1 MTEEQRMEEGRRM
14 FQIFAARMFEQRV
27 LTAYREK
34 VARERQE
41 KLLEELADENRLD
54 AEREAKKAKDA
65 QKKKD
70 KKKQQKAAK
79 EEEKQRREAEKTAGE
94 AAAKAAEEKKL
105 EEQRQKKE
113 EQKKKREAEKKAQDE
128 ERQRKEAEKL
138 RKQQELRKQQAEQ
151 ERKQREAKEKEKKK
165 KEEAKKK
172 EREDRAREREKKER
186 EAAEKR
192 ELEAKLKAEKAAQE
206 AIEKDLKAKAKRDEA
221 SKQSSLPATA
231 VPVPPLL
238 RKTTSSSVPPPP
250 GLGPTSSAH
259 ASPHLQIATP
269 IIPKAPTPMRPRQ
282 PSRQGSIH
290 SSPKST
296 TQPPSG
302 SSATSPSSASVQQ
315 PSAPP
320 LPSASKPSQTQ
331 PTPLQ
336 TSIPTSPAPMGA
348 ASSMHPPPPYAG
360 HPNIPAMSGPGFRS
374 NFHPMMPPGIHPR
387 PPHYNDTSVY
397 ANQPFSAPPYRGF
410 NSPNTMGFPPG
421 INGVRQMPP
430 GRDSPT
436 DLPTAQA
443 PIGSGVT
450 PGPIAPTSHSRH
462 ASASL
467 ESSSSQTQPI
477 ARPNPISRPNNAPQ
491 DDKKADV
498 DDLSKHLGSSALLDD
513 ADDTLGV
520 NPNEP
525 RMHMAPGGSMRSGR
539 LGFTHP
545 RFPDAIG
552 SSKAETF
559 PRGGGWAVSPMVFG
573 SPNMSSHPSWPSA
586 AGSHWPNN
594 GNFAAVQGTGRGQK
608 WPVWIRIIIC
618 QACRTLSNN
627 IMEGVPSGFGYHNIQ
642 DVLSH
647 IARDHPEQAK
657 INLPEFLAICETEGN
672 GINGG
677 GNLLVQEER
686 SRGTC
691 VKWIPDTL
699 PGNSRMIGGHGEI
712 GSPISGSSIP
722 IGGGSRGFQPHGAG
736 MQGPNF

>member
-70 KKKQQKAAK
+70 KKNKQKAAK
-79 EEEKQRREAEKTAGE
+79 EEEKQKREAEKATAE
-94 AAAKAAEEKKL
+94 AAAKAAEEAKL

-113 EQKKKREAEKKAQDE
+113 EQRKKREAEKKSQEE
-128 ERQRKEAEKL
+128 ERQRKEADKV
-138 RKQQELRKQQAEQ
+138 RKQQELREQQAEQ
-151 ERKQREAKEKEKKK
+151 ERKQREAREKEKRK
-165 KEEAKKK
+165 KEDAKKR
-172 EREDRAREREKKER
+172 EREERAKEREKKER

-192 ELEAKLKAEKAAQE
+192 ELDAKLKAEQAAQE
-206 AIEKDLKAKAKRDEA
+206 AMEKEA
-221 SKQSSLPATA
+221 RARARREDAVKQSSLPTMA

-238 RKTTSSSVPPPP
+238 RKTTSSGIPPPP
-250 GLGPTSSAH
+250 GLGHPSSAH

-282 PSRQGSIH
+282 PSGQGSIH

-315 PSAPP
+315 PSAPS
-320 LPSASKPSQTQ
+320 LPPANKPTLPQ
-331 PTPLQ
+331 PTPLH
-336 TSIPTSPAPMGA
+336 TSMATSHAPMGA
-348 ASSMHPPPPYAG
+348 PSSMPPPSLYTG
-360 HPNIPAMSGPGFRS
+360 LPNMPPMSGPSFQS

-387 PPHYNDTSVY
+387 LPHHNDTSVY

-410 NSPNTMGFPPG
+410 NSPNVVGFPPG
-421 INGVRQMPP
+421 INGIRPMPP

-436 DLPTAQA
+436 DLPTTQA

-462 ASASL
+462 ASASF

-491 DDKKADV
+491 EDNKADV

-520 NPNEP
+520 NPNET
-525 RMHMAPGGSMRSGR
+525 RMHMAPGGSMRSTR
-539 LGFTHP
+539 LGFAHP
-545 RFPDAIG
+545 RFPEGLG

-559 PRGGGWAVSPMVFG
+559 PRTGGWAVSPMVFG
-573 SPNMSSHPSWPSA
+573 SPNMSHHPSWPSA
-586 AGSHWPNN
+586 AGPQWTNS
-594 GNFAAVQGTGRGQK
+594 GSFASVPTGRGQYR
-608 WPVWIRIIIC
+608 PVAVRSLIC
-618 QACRTLSNN
+618 QTCRTLSNN
-627 IMEGVPSGFGYHNIQ
+627 TMEGVPSGFGYHNVQ
-642 DVLSH
+642 DVLGH
-647 IARDHPEQAK
+647 IGQAQPDHAK

-699 PGNSRMIGGHGEI
+699 PGNGRMLGGPGEI
-712 GSPISGSSIP
+712 GSPIVGSAMP
-722 IGGGSRGFQPHGAG
+722 IGGGGRGFQPHGSG
-736 MQGPNF
+736 MQGPSF